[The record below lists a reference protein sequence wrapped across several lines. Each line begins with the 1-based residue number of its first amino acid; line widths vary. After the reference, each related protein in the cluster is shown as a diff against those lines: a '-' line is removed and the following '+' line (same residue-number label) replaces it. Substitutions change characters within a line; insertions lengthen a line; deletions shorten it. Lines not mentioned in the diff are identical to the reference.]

1 MHLVK
6 HLYLELALYNT
17 VSFEYR
23 ISCSVGMEHYMSVAI
38 YFFFFLA
45 CGVLVGFFWVS
56 GRNVSFGNLNLSSS
70 RGIGHVYFTLVMA
83 TKRMLNK

>member
-1 MHLVK
+1 M
-6 HLYLELALYNT
+6 LEWSIICQLL
-17 VSFEYR
+17 F
-23 ISCSVGMEHYMSVAI
+23 I
-38 YFFFFLA
+38 FFFFLA

>member
-1 MHLVK
+1 MK

-38 YFFFFLA
+38 YFFFFFGLWGFGGIFL
-45 CGVLVGFFWVS
+45 GVWQECFFWK
-56 GRNVSFGNLNLSSS
+56 LE
-70 RGIGHVYFTLVMA
+70 LVIF
-83 TKRMLNK
+83 